1 MSFSGLFRKCFQTEL
16 AGEAN
21 RMEHWESDVCLA
33 ILSPTAR
40 ATKTVASTYAVGT
53 ASAYEE
59 MPTSEAI
66 GNALPSFAVAVGG
79 FFLALG
85 AFFTV
90 KPARQPR
97 PADTEVLFSE
107 FVC

>member
-1 MSFSGLFRKCFQTEL
+1 MCFQTEH

-21 RMEHWESDVCLA
+21 CVEYEDSDLCLA

-53 ASAYEE
+53 ASANEE
-59 MPTSEAI
+59 MPTSEVI
-66 GNALPSFAVAVGG
+66 GNVLPLLAVAVGDV
-79 FFLALG
+79 FLALG

-90 KPARQPR
+90 KAARQPR
-97 PADTEVLFSE
+97 PADTEALFSE
-107 FVC
+107 FVCRTIQ